1 MVACGYRLTR
11 LRRPHDQDDMSTV
24 TDMDKKRIREE
35 VIEIMC
41 NKLHN
46 LPHPGDDD
54 EFDYD
59 KQALVPDIT
68 KDPLDIAE
76 VAMDLEDAFGVNFDE
91 ALPGEAGLETIGRVV
106 DYLDRRIND
115 ERRTAARKATADE

>member
-1 MVACGYRLTR
+1 
-11 LRRPHDQDDMSTV
+11 MSTV
-24 TDMDKKRIREE
+24 TDMEKKRIREE

-115 ERRTAARKATADE
+115 ERRTVARKAAADE

>member
-1 MVACGYRLTR
+1 
-11 LRRPHDQDDMSTV
+11 MSTV

-106 DYLDRRIND
+106 EYLDRRINQ
-115 ERRTAARKATADE
+115 ERPGIRKATAAD

>member
-1 MVACGYRLTR
+1 MNTLPV
-11 LRRPHDQDDMSTV
+11 ME
-24 TDMDKKRIREE
+24 KKRIREE

-76 VAMDLEDAFGVNFDE
+76 VSMDLEDAFGVNFDE

-106 DYLDRRIND
+106 DFLDRRINN
-115 ERRTAARKATADE
+115 ERRLTRKPADA

>member
-1 MVACGYRLTR
+1 MN
-11 LRRPHDQDDMSTV
+11 TV
-24 TDMDKKRIREE
+24 PVMEKKRIREE

-76 VAMDLEDAFGVNFDE
+76 VSMDLEDAFGVNFDE

-106 DYLDRRIND
+106 DFLDRRINN
-115 ERRTAARKATADE
+115 ERRLPRKAADA

>member
-1 MVACGYRLTR
+1 
-11 LRRPHDQDDMSTV
+11 MSTV

-54 EFDYD
+54 SFDYD
-59 KQALVPDIT
+59 HQALVPDIT

-76 VAMDLEDAFGVNFDE
+76 VSMDLDWLRPRLSGFWASGDRNPQDRFARGFDMIFDNPNF
-91 ALPGEAGLETIGRVV
+91 AGGGFSYFVFP
-106 DYLDRRIND
+106 
-115 ERRTAARKATADE
+115 A